1 MMSARSK
8 TSSRFLSLALMAPS
22 ALQARIAAFEALQNG
37 DSSLLEPSSP
47 TTSDSKDSEWVLEPP
62 QPSPTIMVP
71 RTSPP
76 RKRPT
81 PSPPAQPASAPPLP
95 PRQATLELP
104 VLGHKRG
111 QSSVSSMH
119 SVSLSSDQG
128 DDEQHVQTYPL
139 DTDKDSLAESYE
151 DVTVPASYRE
161 HAPISTP
168 YSYSQRRVPPP
179 PSPIP
184 VPLPPPLPQR
194 QVSAPAIPAARTS
207 PNTTGSSSMS
217 SASRRVPPPP
227 PPSGPLPY
235 VARTRTPSTSRPPS
249 VRSFG
254 SNSSAPPVPIPIP
267 IPSFPP
273 SRTASVSSTSTAN
286 NHHHTTITIPRV
298 SPALI
303 VQQGTGSSGVN
314 LTGYTR
320 GRAPPMPP
328 AARARYDRV
337 FDANWRAVASRK
349 NGKKEGAGNGN
360 GMLSV
365 PGAETPRTRKGW
377 RGLSVDLIPA
387 DNPALAGEG
396 GGDEKVMTREKVE
409 EKEEVVPGD
418 ARLPSGVVKRIW
430 SLSRLEKTR
439 LKDIWYVWPPPGYC
453 FSYYHLIKCRDS
465 VSDPAKP
472 AEGRQGGL
480 TRDAFARGMWA
491 IDDDLRRARI
501 GALAGKR
508 RQSAR

>member
-1 MMSARSK
+1 
-8 TSSRFLSLALMAPS
+8 MAPS

-62 QPSPTIMVP
+62 QPSPTIKIP

-76 RKRPT
+76 KKRPSPSSPIPPQST
-81 PSPPAQPASAPPLP
+81 PAPPLP

-104 VLGHKRG
+104 NLGHKRG

-139 DTDKDSLAESYE
+139 DTDNTSLSESFE

-161 HAPISTP
+161 HAPI
-168 YSYSQRRVPPP
+168 SYSQRRVPPP

-194 QVSAPAIPAARTS
+194 QSSTPAIPAQRAS
-207 PNTTGSSSMS
+207 PNTTGSSTGSG
-217 SASRRVPPPP
+217 SRRVPPPP
-227 PPSGPLPY
+227 PPPQTGPLPY
-235 VARTRTPSTSRPPS
+235 VARTRTPSMSRPPS
-249 VRSFG
+249 VRSFASG
-254 SNSSAPPVPIPIP
+254 SSAPPVPT
-267 IPSFPP
+267 
-273 SRTASVSSTSTAN
+273 RTASVSSTSTSN
-286 NHHHTTITIPRV
+286 NHTTPRI
-298 SPALI
+298 SPALT
-303 VQQGTGSSGVN
+303 VQGTGNSSIVGAS
-314 LTGYTR
+314 R

-328 AARARYDRV
+328 AARTRYDKV
-337 FDANWRAVASRK
+337 FDANWRVNTARPS
-349 NGKKEGAGNGN
+349 KKAKKDGN

-365 PGAETPRTRKGW
+365 PGTETPRTRKGW

-387 DNPALAGEG
+387 DNPAFTGES
-396 GGDEKVMTREKVE
+396 EKSGMRVKVPEREE
-409 EKEEVVPGD
+409 IVPGD
-418 ARLPSGVVKRIW
+418 ARLSSGVVKRIW
-430 SLSRLEKTR
+430 SLSRLDRAR
-439 LKDIWYVWPPPGYC
+439 LKDIW
-453 FSYYHLIKCRDS
+453 DS
-465 VSDPAKP
+465 VAEPATP
-472 AEGRQGGL
+472 GAARQSGL
-480 TRDAFARGMWA
+480 TREAFARGMWT

-508 RQSAR
+508 RQPTR